1 MVSWRRSAR
10 LYVGTTTDTLGC
22 DQEVLITP
30 NLTVERAA
38 PHAKKKAWTLRM
50 RRPAPSATHGAQIP
64 ENSSSVPSGTS
75 DRPRTTRTS
84 CELPPS
90 FVSAARNARFAVVGD
105 DRTPLA
111 DSLRRM
117 TPDLGF
123 GERVRFPAF
132 REDAAALAASF
143 DVFVST
149 IAADLI
155 E

>member
-1 MVSWRRSAR
+1 
-10 LYVGTTTDTLGC
+10 
-22 DQEVLITP
+22 
-30 NLTVERAA
+30 
-38 PHAKKKAWTLRM
+38 
-50 RRPAPSATHGAQIP
+50 
-64 ENSSSVPSGTS
+64 
-75 DRPRTTRTS
+75 
-84 CELPPS
+84 
-90 FVSAARNARFAVVGD
+90 
-105 DRTPLA
+105 
-111 DSLRRM
+111 M